1 MEASEKTVVSID
13 ERRTANSQFETVSQG
28 KLNANREN
36 AKKST
41 GPRTPRGKAYS
52 RKNAIKHGLFTQCWQ
67 DFTLQGESQEDYDRL
82 LDGLHQQFEPL
93 GRAEEL
99 EVERMVVSWWRLH
112 RAWRYE
118 NSENLGSVSREIG
131 ELEQLE
137 RSYKRADEEREAII
151 LGLQKMIDELSVA
164 SEVPPDLKD
173 RFFVLTST
181 KEQNWKLFEDTAEEV
196 LKQKEPELER
206 SAGSLWT
213 PECRRKAL
221 VHTTLVAAV
230 ASYKNMP
237 RSAQQN
243 VKLKLSQHVIP
254 NRDALDKI
262 LRYETTSERSLD
274 RAINRLDR
282 LQRRRKGELI
292 LPPVDVH
299 LS

>member
-1 MEASEKTVVSID
+1 MEASGKTVVSIG
-13 ERRTANSQFETVSQG
+13 ERRTANSQFENVSQG
-28 KLNANREN
+28 KLNANRKN

-52 RKNAIKHGLFTQCWQ
+52 RRNAIKHGLFTQCRQ
-67 DFTLQGESQEDYDRL
+67 EFTLQGESREDYDRL

-99 EVERMVVSWWRLH
+99 EVEVMAVCWWKLH

-131 ELEQLE
+131 EVEQLE
-137 RSYKRADEEREAII
+137 KSYKRADEEREAII
-151 LGLQKMIDELSVA
+151 LGMEKMIDELSVA

-196 LKQKEPELER
+196 LKKRELEVER

-213 PECRRKAL
+213 PESRRKAL
-221 VHTTLVAAV
+221 VHITLVAAV
-230 ASYKNMP
+230 ASYKDMP
-237 RSAQQN
+237 RSAEQN
-243 VKLKLSQHVIP
+243 VKVKLSHHVIS

-262 LRYETTSERSLD
+262 LRYETTIERSLD

-282 LQRRRKGELI
+282 LQRRRKGEPV

-299 LS
+299 VR

>member
-1 MEASEKTVVSID
+1 MYSGGVSNPSSKWAPGDRSPEIKEAKPMEASEKTVVSID

-52 RKNAIKHGLFTQCWQ
+52 RRNAIKHGLFTQCWQ

-82 LDGLHQQFEPL
+82 VDGLHQQFEPL

-137 RSYKRADEEREAII
+137 RSYKRADEERDANYARLAEN
-151 LGLQKMIDELSVA
+151 
-164 SEVPPDLKD
+164 D
-173 RFFVLTST
+173 R
-181 KEQNWKLFEDTAEEV
+181 
-196 LKQKEPELER
+196 
-206 SAGSLWT
+206 
-213 PECRRKAL
+213 
-221 VHTTLVAAV
+221 
-230 ASYKNMP
+230 
-237 RSAQQN
+237 
-243 VKLKLSQHVIP
+243 
-254 NRDALDKI
+254 
-262 LRYETTSERSLD
+262 
-274 RAINRLDR
+274 
-282 LQRRRKGELI
+282 
-292 LPPVDVH
+292 
-299 LS
+299 